1 MDGRQI
7 GLALEQSIYAGSI
20 QVLFVF
26 DPRISADKSD
36 ANESGETQNQVKWV
50 LDPYSDGG
58 ETT

>member
-1 MDGRQI
+1 MSPGRRI
-7 GLALEQSIYAGSI
+7 GIYAGSI